1 MTDLKK
7 YNKLSWKQRL
17 DVLNEIIVKLTP
29 LLNIDIVEG
38 DKTEI
43 KKSDNQTIIVVRKMD
58 S

>member
-1 MTDLKK
+1 MPELQE

-17 DVLNEIIVKLTP
+17 DVLNAIIEKLTP

-58 S
+58 

>member
-1 MTDLKK
+1 MSDLKK

-17 DVLNEIIVKLTP
+17 DVLNSIIEKLTP

-43 KKSDNQTIIVVRKMD
+43 KKSKNNTVIVVRKMD
-58 S
+58 

>member
-1 MTDLKK
+1 MPELKK
-7 YNKLSWKQRL
+7 YSKLSWKQRL
-17 DVLNEIIVKLTP
+17 DVLNAIIEKLTP

-58 S
+58 

>member
-1 MTDLKK
+1 MPDLKK

-17 DVLNEIIVKLTP
+17 DVLNAIIEKLTP

-58 S
+58 

>member
-1 MTDLKK
+1 MPDLKK

-17 DVLNEIIVKLTP
+17 DVLNAIIEKLTP

-38 DKTEI
+38 DRTEI

-58 S
+58 

>member
-1 MTDLKK
+1 MSDLKK

-17 DVLNEIIVKLTP
+17 DVLNSIIEKLTP

-43 KKSDNQTIIVVRKMD
+43 KKSKNNIVIVVRKMD
-58 S
+58 

>member
-1 MTDLKK
+1 MPELKT

-17 DVLNEIIVKLTP
+17 EVLNAIIEKLTP

-58 S
+58 

>member
-1 MTDLKK
+1 MPELKK

-17 DVLNEIIVKLTP
+17 DVLNAIIEKLTP

-38 DKTEI
+38 DRTEI

-58 S
+58 

>member
-1 MTDLKK
+1 MPELKK

-17 DVLNEIIVKLTP
+17 DVLNAIIEKLTP

-38 DKTEI
+38 EKTEI

-58 S
+58 

>member
-1 MTDLKK
+1 MPDLKK

-17 DVLNEIIVKLTP
+17 DVLNAIIEKLTP
-29 LLNIDIVEG
+29 LLNIDIIEG

-58 S
+58 

>member
-1 MTDLKK
+1 MPELKK

-17 DVLNEIIVKLTP
+17 DVLNAIIEKLTP

-58 S
+58 